1 MVFVRAWVLLARCP
15 PLRVTSV
22 CSSILLWIYCRKR
35 KPCVR
40 SFGRPLAVCVFP
52 WLVPIMMALY
62 LRENWRII
70 LIDLLVMWDRVKPQ
84 SPTPVLNVADGATAF
99 FTHAFPGSGFQLHW
113 SPSAQQLSVSG
124 DGHELWR
131 TRASQPFVAIAGA
144 TSLVTED
151 SGNFK
156 FKDRIEWQCVAQR
169 LESVEAVPSGS
180 GSAAIVRGRF
190 DDGSTQCTGLEW
202 QMRFSVA
209 GSHVHFELRL
219 SGATAAHANRVQI
232 THDLGAGVPPGHG
245 ADEVAV
251 WGLGVQYRYFNL
263 RGHCVPSFVS
273 EQGIGRGS
281 PSTQPLSVILDHFK
295 GGGSGNDYT
304 TYAASAS
311 YITSVAVG
319 VVLENTELSLFD
331 LASDG
336 CAEAGI
342 LSGGRFGSTG
352 RVGGGAARRA
362 AARAAGWVAAWGA
375 AAGWRTAGS
384 GAHWP
389 PGRPRWAG
397 EDVLAHFDSAADAA
411 DAAGIV
417 ITVHAGAM
425 RGRIFGSA
433 RPPPARAARVPS
445 AAAEPVA
452 EPVAQSK
459 VPSSRAPTAAV
470 FGHGFVNDSSGVIG
484 RGFVPQSEVLLALE
498 TLTEYTGRQRPLPA
512 WADEGAIVGVQGG
525 SDVVRRVVRV
535 LHEAGVPLSAVW
547 MQDWVGARDT
557 LWGSRLW
564 WNWHVDEQVYTDWT
578 ALRAELRAQ
587 QPPIRMLTYVNS
599 MLSDLGGTPRLRN
612 ASRHMF
618 AEAAQQGFLVHA
630 EPSTLH
636 TPPLALNDAAATP
649 AEPSSQVP
657 SLHVPSWGTATSS
670 SAASSA
676 AGSVAPPAAKPH
688 FVEVG
693 GYTAAMLDLTNPRA
707 RDWMRIEV
715 FGREMLG
722 DGPGASDGWMADFG
736 EALPC
741 EGVQLH
747 DKSAPCSY
755 HNRYPVE
762 WARLNWEAAEE
773 AGVADD
779 VLIFSRSGYTTSP
792 GVARLFW
799 LGDQLHTWDEHDGF
813 ASAVTATLSG
823 GLSGFALTHSDVG
836 GYTSIDHTSLFMTSL
851 VGYKGVS
858 LLRDRELLLRWVEA
872 NAFSGAV
879 FRTHEGLLPRDNHQV
894 WTDPETL
901 AHFRRFVLVF
911 RAFRPYR
918 RALMQEAAERGWPLI
933 RHPVL
938 HFPDD
943 PTLLND
949 RAQADG
955 GEGRIRGFMIG
966 ADWLVYPVLEPGVN
980 SVRAYVPSGEWVPL
994 WTSAPTQQQQQS
1006 QPPPQQPPQ
1015 PQQKPPPSTSKGT
1028 SVEAERSAHLAESVP
1043 VHGHVHGPGWR
1054 QLPAPLGQPAV
1065 YHRREAP
1072 SAQAIREELT
1082 RLGVLEPLTWA
1093 SS

>member
-1 MVFVRAWVLLARCP
+1 
-15 PLRVTSV
+15 
-22 CSSILLWIYCRKR
+22 
-35 KPCVR
+35 
-40 SFGRPLAVCVFP
+40 
-52 WLVPIMMALY
+52 
-62 LRENWRII
+62 
-70 LIDLLVMWDRVKPQ
+70 
-84 SPTPVLNVADGATAF
+84 
-99 FTHAFPGSGFQLHW
+99 
-113 SPSAQQLSVSG
+113 
-124 DGHELWR
+124 
-131 TRASQPFVAIAGA
+131 
-144 TSLVTED
+144 
-151 SGNFK
+151 
-156 FKDRIEWQCVAQR
+156 VAQ
-169 LESVEAVPSGS
+169 LK
-180 GSAAIVRGRF
+180 
-190 DDGSTQCTGLEW
+190 
-202 QMRFSVA
+202 
-209 GSHVHFELRL
+209 
-219 SGATAAHANRVQI
+219 VQ
-232 THDLGAGVPPGHG
+232 L
-245 ADEVAV
+245 
-251 WGLGVQYRYFNL
+251 
-263 RGHCVPSFVS
+263 
-273 EQGIGRGS
+273 
-281 PSTQPLSVILDHFK
+281 
-295 GGGSGNDYT
+295 
-304 TYAASAS
+304 
-311 YITSVAVG
+311 
-319 VVLENTELSLFD
+319 
-331 LASDG
+331 
-336 CAEAGI
+336 
-342 LSGGRFGSTG
+342 
-352 RVGGGAARRA
+352 
-362 AARAAGWVAAWGA
+362 
-375 AAGWRTAGS
+375 
-384 GAHWP
+384 
-389 PGRPRWAG
+389 
-397 EDVLAHFDSAADAA
+397 
-411 DAAGIV
+411 
-417 ITVHAGAM
+417 
-425 RGRIFGSA
+425 
-433 RPPPARAARVPS
+433 
-445 AAAEPVA
+445 
-452 EPVAQSK
+452 
-459 VPSSRAPTAAV
+459 SSRAPTASV
-470 FGHGFVNDSSGVIG
+470 IGRGFVNDSLGLIG

-564 WNWHVDEQVYTDWT
+564 WNWHVDAQVYTGWT

-618 AEAAQQGFLVHA
+618 AEAARQGYLVHA
-630 EPSTLH
+630 EPSTLL
-636 TPPLALNDAAATP
+636 TPPLALSAAAATP
-649 AEPSSQVP
+649 AVPSSQVP
-657 SLHVPSWGTATSS
+657 SSQVPSWGAAASS
-670 SAASSA
+670 AAASSA

-707 RDWMRIEV
+707 RDWMRVEV

-722 DGPGASDGWMADFG
+722 SGPGASDGWMADFG

-851 VGYKGVS
+851 VGYRGVS

-879 FRTHEGLLPRDNHQV
+879 FRTHEGLLPRENHQI

-943 PTLLND
+943 PTLRND

-980 SVRAYVPSGEWVPL
+980 SVRAYIPSGDWVPL
-994 WTSAPTQQQQQS
+994 WTSAPTQQQ
-1006 QPPPQQPPQ
+1006 PQ
-1015 PQQKPPPSTSKGT
+1015 PPPSTLKGT
-1028 SVEAERSAHLAESVP
+1028 SVQAEHAAQLAESVP
-1043 VHGHVHGPGWR
+1043 VHGHVHGPGWH

-1065 YHRREAP
+1065 YHRRGAP
-1072 SAQAIREELT
+1072 SAQAIREVLT
-1082 RLGVLEPLTWA
+1082 QLGVLKPLTWA